1 MYALSQGPLMPQY
14 ALFIMPLVSIALG
27 IITAFVAHYLASK
40 RSREKELLSFQI
52 LAYSD
57 FISAVSDISVMRRQG
72 NTENTPEVLTR
83 LNNAKSRIIVCGEDD
98 VVKHLI
104 EFWESNATLE
114 LELGL
119 VTFSRLL
126 TSMRK
131 SLGDKKLGY
140 HQGIS
145 NTLFKL
151 EPSQYS
157 FKTEQSEKKVII

>member
-1 MYALSQGPLMPQY
+1 MPQY
-14 ALFIMPLVSIALG
+14 ALFVMPIVSVVIGILTVFIAHH
-27 IITAFVAHYLASK
+27 FASR

-72 NTENTPEVLTR
+72 NTESSQEVLAR

-98 VVKHLI
+98 VVEHLV
-104 EFWESNATLE
+104 EFWDSNATLE

-126 TSMRK
+126 TSMRR
-131 SLGDKKLGY
+131 SLGSKRLGA
-140 HQGIS
+140 HHHGIS
-145 NTLFKL
+145 NILFKL

-157 FKTEQSEKKVII
+157 FKTEQSTKNVILDK